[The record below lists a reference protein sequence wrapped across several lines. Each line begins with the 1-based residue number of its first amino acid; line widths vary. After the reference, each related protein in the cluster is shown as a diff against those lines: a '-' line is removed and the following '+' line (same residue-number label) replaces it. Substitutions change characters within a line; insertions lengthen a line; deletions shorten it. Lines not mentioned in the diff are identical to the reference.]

1 MIRIEGK
8 EYSSLKQALADVQE
22 SQIIEIDGC
31 IHEQVVIDKPNITVR
46 AVRSNMISEL
56 MKYWMT
62 GSREGLSGPIP
73 YSSMQ
78 TM

>member
-46 AVRSNMISEL
+46 GGTIEYDLGA
-56 MKYWMT
+56 
-62 GSREGLSGPIP
+62 
-73 YSSMQ
+73 
-78 TM
+78 